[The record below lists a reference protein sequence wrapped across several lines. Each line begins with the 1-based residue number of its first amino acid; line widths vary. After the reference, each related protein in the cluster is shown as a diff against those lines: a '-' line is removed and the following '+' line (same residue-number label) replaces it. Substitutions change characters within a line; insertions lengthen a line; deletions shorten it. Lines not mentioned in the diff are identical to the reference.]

1 MWEGG
6 ATTYG
11 IQHNNNNNRNLPDR
25 CGLNAISNGKVAT
38 GQDVLSRKSNLQFLG
53 RMLWNT
59 KHHNIARHNKN
70 TIHHNTEK
78 QKADENKA
86 QVDRGGEAGVE

>member
-1 MWEGG
+1 MWIECNIKWEGCNRTG
-6 ATTYG
+6 RSQQK
-11 IQHNNNNNRNLPDR
+11 IQF
-25 CGLNAISNGKVAT
+25 AVSGKDAMEHKT
-38 GQDVLSRKSNLQFLG
+38 
-53 RMLWNT
+53 
-59 KHHNIARHNKN
+59 HNIARHNKN

>member
-1 MWEGG
+1 M
-6 ATTYG
+6 
-11 IQHNNNNNRNLPDR
+11 Q
-25 CGLNAISNGKVAT
+25 C
-38 GQDVLSRKSNLQFLG
+38 
-53 RMLWNT
+53 NT
-59 KHHNIARHNKN
+59 KHHNIARHNKNTKHHNIAKHNKN